1 MYTLVCIHE
10 SFAAV
15 PAHTKWLWPL
25 CQGQYEVKS
34 TFKFIFIFPHYLS
47 AYQSEAIK
55 VAAGHRLLASSPG

>member
-10 SFAAV
+10 SFCSC
-15 PAHTKWLWPL
+15 TKWFWPL

-34 TFKFIFIFPHYLS
+34 TFKFIFIFPHYFP
-47 AYQSEAIK
+47 AYQSEAMK